1 MRGEPAGATLAV
13 AIMLILAGCSGGLVS
28 SDSAPSPTPAPVPTL
43 ESTATHAPQVAPGL
57 AADGVRNTSVLFAA
71 HQAALA
77 NRSFTKV
84 TTLTVTYPN
93 GTTYY
98 RQVTRTTVANDSALT
113 VGERTGI
120 RALQFNPAIIVKYKI
135 YYTGDTRVS
144 RVVLRSGTVR
154 NLRHLPSDLPDAA
167 ALPLV
172 ERRLRV
178 ADHRVVRRG
187 ARHVLLAGDLPWPAF
202 RNPAFLS
209 SPRNVTSRTVVA
221 PDGLILESRVRY
233 RALVDGQEVQ
243 VRRNV
248 RFEHIGETTV
258 ERPAWLKSNR
268 TDSPTSTPDPTPTAT
283 SG

>member
-1 MRGEPAGATLAV
+1 MRGKPVGATLAV
-13 AIMLILAGCSGGLVS
+13 AIMLVVAGCSGGLVP
-28 SDSAPSPTPAPVPTL
+28 SDSVPSPTPAPVPTL

-57 AADGVRNTSVLFAA
+57 AADRVRNTSVLFAA

-93 GTTYY
+93 GTAYY

-120 RALQFNPAIIVKYKI
+120 RALQFNPAIIVKYNI

-187 ARHVLLAGDLPWPAF
+187 DRYVLFAGDIPWPAF

-243 VRRNV
+243 VSRNV

-258 ERPAWLKSNR
+258 DRPPWLKSNR
-268 TDSPTSTPDPTPTAT
+268 TDSPTPTPGPTPTSTA
-283 SG
+283 G